1 MSDQPSQGDR
11 QRADDLG
18 WGPGAEKSGNADGA
32 KDPTAVSRR
41 KGKHQL
47 HAEVEEGWQET

>member
-1 MSDQPSQGDR
+1 MSDQLLQGDR
-11 QRADDLG
+11 QRAEDLG

-32 KDPTAVSRR
+32 KDPTAVNRR